1 MALTHFISNEYT
13 HSVDEMTF
21 AIYRFF
27 YRILCLY
34 WFKCFLKV
42 PSKETV
48 LVLLK
53 FESIRNKSP
62 YQSLRM
68 QCLRMRFRVLTLT
81 TMQKDVYSFVWTL
94 LSFVSKTAL
103 TNSCV
108 HKPANLHMMP
118 FLMALIYMACLQQ
131 IPCFFEEVFWIS
143 RGICQSVLL
152 YTSCRCRCWNLLRL
166 VRVNL
171 VISSL
176 IPFFSFHLLPHWL
189 WL

>member
-1 MALTHFISNEYT
+1 MFFESSFQGNSAG
-13 HSVDEMTF
+13 
-21 AIYRFF
+21 AI
-27 YRILCLY
+27 
-34 WFKCFLKV
+34 
-42 PSKETV
+42 
-48 LVLLK
+48 
-53 FESIRNKSP
+53 ESIRNKSP

-81 TMQKDVYSFVWTL
+81 IMQKDVYSFVWTL

-176 IPFFSFHLLPHWL
+176 IPFFFLSFIYCLTDSGFKTVAPFALYLVSHVCSKQW
-189 WL
+189 WNIT